1 MEIFSH
7 GDLGFDIRAFFK
19 IKKKHDSII
28 LFSELLFD
36 DCRIP
41 KVYWWTMDCLME
53 PK

>member
-1 MEIFSH
+1 MGIFSH
-7 GDLGFDIRAFFK
+7 GDLGYDIRVFVFFL
-19 IKKKHDSII
+19 KKHDSII

-41 KVYWWTMDCLME
+41 KVYWWTMECLME